1 MGSGISRAYPP
12 AFSIATSIRQKGQVK
27 TKRRYNNGM
36 SPEKG
41 RIIRL
46 LSLLLSASGE
56 DV

>member
-36 SPEKG
+36 SPEKV